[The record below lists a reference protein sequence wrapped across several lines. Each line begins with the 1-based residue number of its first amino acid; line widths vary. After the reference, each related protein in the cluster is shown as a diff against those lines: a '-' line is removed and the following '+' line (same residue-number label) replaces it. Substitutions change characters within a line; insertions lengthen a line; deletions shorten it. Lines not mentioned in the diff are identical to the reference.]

1 MREETQAE
9 KEERQNDEYI
19 ERYCRPSV
27 CKVCRWCKH
36 CEECVCDNAE
46 SLRYRLMQIKS
57 EDEKKMKKEYEDE
70 KKMKEEYEL
79 PPMSEEKRTELIGLL
94 SKIKNNMPSVE
105 EAPEYYLPLDDELE
119 AEIEK
124 AAKKLYER
132 LYPNGDDEQ

>member
-19 ERYCRPSV
+19 AQYCKPSV

-36 CEECVCDNAE
+36 CEECVCDDAE

-57 EDEKKMKKEYEDE
+57 EDEKKMKEENEMKEMSEDE
-70 KKMKEEYEL
+70 RNEM
-79 PPMSEEKRTELIGLL
+79 IGALL
-94 SKIKNNMPSVE
+94 KIKAVLPDNLPND
-105 EAPEYYLPLDDELE
+105 YYNFTPELE

-132 LYPNGDDEQ
+132 LYPNGDDVQ